1 VLSSLKPLLIKSAQK
16 AFKVANHRQI
26 ISEFMGT
33 ALLVCTVV
41 GSGIMAQKLS
51 GGNVGLALLC
61 NAIATGAILFVLIEL
76 LGPISGAQFN
86 PVVSLWLT
94 LENKQPSAQTVIFSV
109 AQIAGGIIGAI
120 LANAMFD
127 LDPVQISTSFRGG
140 AGQWLAE
147 IVATFGLVLT
157 IAGLAKNKPSTI
169 STAVA
174 LYITAAYFFTSSTS
188 FANPAVTIARI
199 FSDSFAGISPIS
211 VLPFIFSQLV
221 GMVLAW
227 RTGRYLFA

>member
-1 VLSSLKPLLIKSAQK
+1 MTVQRKI
-16 AFKVANHRQI
+16 V
-26 ISEFMGT
+26 SEFLGT
-33 ALLVCTVV
+33 AILVATVV

-51 GGNVGLALLC
+51 GGNIGLALLC
-61 NAIATGAILFVLIEL
+61 NAIATGSILYVLIEL

-94 LENKQPSAQTVIFSV
+94 LEHKQSASQATLLSF
-109 AQIAGGIIGAI
+109 AQIAGGIVGCIV
-120 LANAMFD
+120 ANAMFD
-127 LDPVQISTSFRGG
+127 LNLFQLSTTAHGG

-147 IVATFGLVLT
+147 FIATFGLVLS
-157 IAGLAKNKPSTI
+157 IAGLAKNKPSAI
-169 STAVA
+169 PTAVA

-199 FSDSFAGISPIS
+199 FSNTFAGISPES
-211 VLPFIFSQLV
+211 VFPFIFAQLV

-227 RTGRYLFA
+227 RVGRYLFA

>member
-1 VLSSLKPLLIKSAQK
+1 MNLQK
-16 AFKVANHRQI
+16 TFA
-26 ISEFMGT
+26 EFLGT
-33 ALLVCTVV
+33 ALLVATVV

-51 GGNVGLALLC
+51 GGNSGLALLC

-86 PVVSLWLT
+86 PAVSLWLT
-94 LENKQPSAQTVIFSV
+94 LEGRQAANQTAILSI
-109 AQIAGGIIGAI
+109 AQILGGSVGAI
-120 LANAMFD
+120 AANAMFD
-127 LDPVQISTSFRGG
+127 LQIVQISTTARGG

-147 IVATFGLVLT
+147 IIATFGLVLT
-157 IAGLAKNKPSTI
+157 ISGLVKNKPASI

-188 FANPAVTIARI
+188 FANPAVAIARM
-199 FSDSFAGISPIS
+199 FSDTFAGISPAS
-211 VLPFIFSQLV
+211 VLPFIVAQLV

-227 RTGRYLFA
+227 RASRFLFA

>member
-1 VLSSLKPLLIKSAQK
+1 LIKSAQK
-16 AFKVANHRQI
+16 TSKVANYRQI
-26 ISEFMGT
+26 IAELIGT

-51 GGNVGLALLC
+51 GGNVALALLC

-76 LGPISGAQFN
+76 LGSISGAQFN

-94 LENKQPSAQTVIFSV
+94 LENKQPAAQTVKFSV

-127 LDPVQISTSFRGG
+127 LNSIQISTSFRGG
-140 AGQWLAE
+140 VGQWLAE

-157 IAGLAKNKPSTI
+157 IAGLAKTKPSTI

-188 FANPAVTIARI
+188 FANPAVTIARV

-211 VLPFIFSQLV
+211 VLPFIVAQLV

-227 RTGRYLFA
+227 QTSRYLFA

>member
-1 VLSSLKPLLIKSAQK
+1 LNIQRK
-16 AFKVANHRQI
+16 A
-26 ISEFMGT
+26 ISEFLGT
-33 ALLVCTVV
+33 AILVSTVV

-61 NAIATGAILFVLIEL
+61 NTIATGAILYVLIEL
-76 LGPISGAQFN
+76 FGPISGAQFN
-86 PVVSLWLT
+86 PAVSLWLT
-94 LENKQPSAQTVIFSV
+94 LDGKQPAAQTVIFSG

-127 LDPVQISTSFRGG
+127 LTPVQISTTIRGG
-140 AGQWLAE
+140 TGQWLAE

-157 IAGLAKNKPSTI
+157 IAGLAKNKPTAI
-169 STAVA
+169 PTAVA

-199 FSDSFAGISPIS
+199 FSNTFAGISPAS
-211 VLPFIFSQLV
+211 VIPFIVAQLI
-221 GMVLAW
+221 GMVMAW
-227 RTGRYLFA
+227 RASRYLFS